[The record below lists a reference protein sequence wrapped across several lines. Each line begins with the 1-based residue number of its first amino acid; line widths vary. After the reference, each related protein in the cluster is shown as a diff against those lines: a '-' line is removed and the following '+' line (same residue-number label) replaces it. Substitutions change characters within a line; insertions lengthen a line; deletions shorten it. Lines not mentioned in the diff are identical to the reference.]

1 MHRGIETMKSQFNE
15 LAQKSAKVAY
25 FSMEIALDNE
35 LPTYSGGLGVLA
47 GDTLRA
53 AADMGLPVCAVTLL
67 YRKGYFKQSIDPSG
81 KQIEHVVQWN
91 PDELLEQLP
100 ARVVVTIEGKQVQV
114 RAYRYLIKGV
124 KGHLVPVYFLDS
136 ALESNDPEH
145 QKLCDQLYGGDEHY
159 RLCQEALLGLGG
171 VAMLEA
177 LGLPPVMDLHRSK
190 VPVGHFLSAEK
201 GLEVYHMNEGHAAL
215 LTMALLHR
223 APQQDPAWVKERC
236 VFTTH
241 TPVPA
246 GHDTFPVAL
255 AEKVLG
261 QDMVK
266 SLVGFEVC
274 PQERLNMSELAI
286 HFSRFVNG
294 VAKRHA
300 EVSRRMFPGV
310 EIDAITN
317 GVHAVSWTGDA
328 IRDLFDKWC
337 PGWREDNNHLRYA
350 CEIPLVD
357 VIEAHKAAKGAFLAE
372 VAKRTGIVLS
382 PEVFTIGFARRAAE
396 YKRADLLFQNLEA
409 LANIGR
415 RFPLQIVFAGK
426 AHPKDFGGK
435 KIIER
440 VVAGAESLKEH
451 GIRAVYVENYDLTF
465 GRLVTSGTDLWLNNP
480 VKPLEA
486 SGTSGMKAAINGVP
500 SLSTLDGWWVE
511 GCVENLVGW
520 EIKDPADA
528 FGDSKDDGLHRD
540 VAAQSMYELLDQLII
555 PGFYNDPL
563 WYASIMR
570 HAMALNGPYFNTHR
584 MVLQYLIQAYTRR
597 V

>member
-1 MHRGIETMKSQFNE
+1 MKYQFSE

-25 FSMEIALDNE
+25 FSMEVALDNE

-67 YRKGYFKQSIDPSG
+67 YRQGYFKQSIDDKG
-81 KQIEHVVQWN
+81 KQIEHAVKWN
-91 PDELLEQLP
+91 PDDLLELLTP
-100 ARVVVTIEGKQVQV
+100 VVTIVIEGKKVQV
-114 RAYRYLIKGV
+114 RAYRYLIKGA
-124 KGHLVPVYFLDS
+124 KGHHVPVYFLD
-136 ALESNDPEH
+136 AAWGSNSPEH
-145 QKLCDQLYGGDEHY
+145 QKLSEQLYGGDEHY

-177 LGLPPVMDLHRSK
+177 LGLPPVKDLHHHK
-190 VPVGHFLSAEK
+190 NTVGHFSTHES

-215 LTMALLHR
+215 LTMALLQR
-223 APQQDPAWVKERC
+223 APGHDPAWVKERC

-246 GHDTFPVAL
+246 GHDTFPIPL

-261 QDMVK
+261 KDMVK
-266 SLVGFEVC
+266 SLVEFKVC
-274 PQERLNMSELAI
+274 PHERLNMSELAI
-286 HFSRFVNG
+286 HFSRFING

-300 EVSRRMFPGV
+300 EVSRKMFPGV

-317 GVHAVSWTGDA
+317 GVHAVSWTADA
-328 IRDLFDKWC
+328 TRELFDKWC

-357 VIEAHKAAKGAFLAE
+357 VFEAHKEAKGALLAE

-382 PEVFTIGFARRAAE
+382 PNVFTIGFARRAAE
-396 YKRADLLFQNLEA
+396 YKRADLLFHNMEA
-409 LANIGR
+409 LAQIGR
-415 RFPLQIVFAGK
+415 RFPLQVVFAGK
-426 AHPKDFGGK
+426 AHPKDMGGK

-440 VVAGAESLKEH
+440 VVNGAENLKEH
-451 GIRAVYVENYDLTF
+451 GIKAVYVENYDMTF
-465 GRLVTSGTDLWLNNP
+465 GRLITSGADIWLNNP

-528 FGDSKDDGLHRD
+528 FGESKDDGVHRD
-540 VAAQSMYELLDQLII
+540 IAAQSIYELLDQVII

-570 HAMALNGPYFNTHR
+570 NAIALNGPYFNTHR
-584 MVLQYLIQAYTRR
+584 MVLQYLVQAYTRK